1 MLGVFFI
8 VLAGILWAIDT
19 LIRYPLLFNGTPAHS
34 IVLFEHIYLTIIFL
48 PLLIIGPFKLQKNQ
62 VKSIHLF
69 YFFVIGVCGSAIGT
83 LTFTEAFMLINPSI
97 VILLQKLQPIIAISL
112 AYFVLKENVQ
122 KSFLLWAFVAL
133 FGGLLISYPDIGPG
147 LSKLQWTSDLINSK
161 SLLGYGLTM
170 IAVVSWGASTV
181 FGKKLS
187 LDGFSEIQI
196 MGGRFLFGFVFMA
209 IYVLSIK
216 GTLHPAWEM
225 KNYQLVLLMVFL
237 SGLLGMY
244 FYYLGLKKISA
255 RGAALAEMFFPMSAV
270 VINWIFLNATLKPIQ
285 IIGGVILLGASIAI
299 QKKRA

>member
-8 VLAGILWAIDT
+8 VLAGVLWAIDT
-19 LIRYPLLFNGTPAHS
+19 LIRYPLLFKGTPAHS

-48 PLLIIGPFKLQKNQ
+48 PLLFVGPFKLLKNQ
-62 VKSIHLF
+62 IKGIHLF

-97 VILLQKLQPIIAISL
+97 VILLQKLQPIVAISL
-112 AYFVLKENVQ
+112 AYFVLKESVQ

-133 FGGLLISYPDIGPG
+133 LGGFLISYPDIGPG
-147 LSKLQWTSDLINSK
+147 LAQLQWSAELLNSK
-161 SLLGYGLTM
+161 SLLGYGLTL
-170 IAVVSWGASTV
+170 IAVLSWGASTV

-196 MGGRFLFGFVFMA
+196 MGGRFLFGFIFMA
-209 IYVLSIK
+209 IYVLSLK
-216 GTLHPAWEM
+216 GTLHPSWEM

-270 VINWIFLNATLKPIQ
+270 IINWIFLNATLKPIQ
-285 IIGGVILLGASIAI
+285 MIGGVILLIASIAI
-299 QKKRA
+299 QKKRV